1 MSEAGWLQ
9 IGFMSEAGWLQIIG
23 FIVTLGTL
31 WLTMHYKLKG
41 VESKADAI
49 KTEVS
54 EVGVKTTHIEKLANS
69 TLSDVKTELVTANG
83 HIKALQEVVKA
94 LADRNGRVDVATRI
108 VKVEET
114 VKVEPTKEP

>member
-9 IGFMSEAGWLQIIG
+9 IGG
-23 FIVTLGTL
+23 FIVTVVTL

-41 VESKADAI
+41 VETKAEEI
-49 KTEVS
+49 KAEVS
-54 EVGVKTTHIEKLANS
+54 EVGVKTAHIETLANS

-94 LADRNGRVDVATRI
+94 LADRNGRVDSARV